1 MHRVGHRLPPFD
13 LRVGPQARR
22 RGPAK
27 ALLRDAGGFGNDK
40 PRRGALAVIF
50 ARELVRHEARS
61 GEAAGERRHD
71 DAVRRVYRAQLDRI
85 EPGNGTIYSKFTYLI
100 SEERRVGKECVNTG
114 SSRWT
119 QYP

>member
-1 MHRVGHRLPPFD
+1 MRFSSWSSDVCSSDLDDAAAGFMHRVGHRLPPFD

-61 GEAAGERRHD
+61 GAAAGERR
-71 DAVRRVYRAQLDRI
+71 
-85 EPGNGTIYSKFTYLI
+85 
-100 SEERRVGKECVNTG
+100 SEEHTSELQTLMRLPYAVFCLKKKK
-114 SSRWT
+114 
-119 QYP
+119 